1 MYLVEFSETFTD
13 IHCHMLAVEL
23 LGSALL
29 LLCLKEEIKKKKGG
43 GGEGEAQDYLGHSA
57 HQHC

>member
-1 MYLVEFSETFTD
+1 
-13 IHCHMLAVEL
+13 MLAVEL

-29 LLCLKEEIKKKKGG
+29 LLCLKEEIKKKNVGGG
-43 GGEGEAQDYLGHSA
+43 GGETQDYLGHSA

>member
-1 MYLVEFSETFTD
+1 
-13 IHCHMLAVEL
+13 MLAVEL

-29 LLCLKEEIKKKKGG
+29 LLCLKEEIKKKNVG
-43 GGEGEAQDYLGHSA
+43 GGEGETQDYLGHSA